1 MYSNCPLVVFQWW
14 GSLTPASTQPLGKH
28 REAEVRLRGGP
39 GRRKN
44 GPQMSA
50 LVGEVGELYCTSKK
64 GNSRANLLNAN
75 VCTMRRTTLICHM
88 FNTSIFGILWPVK
101 QLKTAQRQLSLS
113 LSRAFV
119 FHQGSISN
127 QVVTGCL
134 LLAPVSFGHFS
145 LVRGAAWRWK
155 T

>member
-1 MYSNCPLVVFQWW
+1 MFQWW

-88 FNTSIFGILWPVK
+88 FNTSIFGIL
-101 QLKTAQRQLSLS
+101 
-113 LSRAFV
+113 
-119 FHQGSISN
+119 
-127 QVVTGCL
+127 
-134 LLAPVSFGHFS
+134 
-145 LVRGAAWRWK
+145 
-155 T
+155 